1 MNQSPFRYDRL
12 RRIATAIRSRIKLDL
27 LNPWVRYGHDV
38 HCAFSV
44 EFFSPHRRIV
54 LGDHVR
60 IGPRAYLMCD
70 LTIGNW
76 VLIARSAA
84 FAGRDDHDFKT
95 VGVPKY
101 AAPRGAKFHTVVV
114 DDVWIGHSA
123 VILSGVTIG
132 RGSIV
137 AASAVVTH
145 SVPAY
150 SIAAGVPA
158 RVVGR
163 RFTPDQIYAH
173 EEKIGYQRKI
183 TARECFEPPPLR
195 TYEDLV
201 QEEELLRKY

>member
-1 MNQSPFRYDRL
+1 MNQTPFRYNQL
-12 RRIATAIRSRIKLDL
+12 RRVATAIRSKIKLDL
-27 LNPWVRYGHDV
+27 LNPWVQFGRDV

-44 EFFSPHRRIV
+44 EFFSPHRQIR

-76 VLIARSAA
+76 VLIARNVA
-84 FAGRDDHDFKT
+84 FVGRDDHDFKA
-95 VGVPKY
+95 VGVPMY
-101 AAPRGAKFHTVVV
+101 LAPRGDRYHTVVE
-114 DDVWIGHSA
+114 DDVWIGHSS

-132 RGSIV
+132 RGAIV

-158 RVVGR
+158 RIVGR
-163 RFTPDQIYAH
+163 RFTALEIRAH
-173 EEKIGYQRKI
+173 EEAIGYQRRI
-183 TARECFEPPPLR
+183 TVEECSEQITLR
-195 TYEDLV
+195 TYVERT
-201 QEEELLRKY
+201 ELL

>member
-1 MNQSPFRYDRL
+1 MNETPFRYHQL
-12 RRIATAIRSRIKLDL
+12 RRVATAVRSRIKLNL
-27 LNPWVRYGHDV
+27 LNPWVQFGRDV

-44 EFFSPHRRIV
+44 EFFSPRRQIQ

-76 VLIARSAA
+76 VLIARNAA
-84 FAGRDDHDFKT
+84 FVGRDDHDFKAI
-95 VGVPKY
+95 GVPMY
-101 AAPRGAKFHTVVV
+101 LAPRGDRFHTVVE
-114 DDVWIGHSA
+114 DDVWIGHSS

-137 AASAVVTH
+137 AANAVVTH

-158 RVVGR
+158 RVIAR
-163 RFTPDQIYAH
+163 RFTTEEIRAH
-173 EEKIGYQRKI
+173 EEAMGYQRRI
-183 TARECFEPPPLR
+183 TSEECSEGIIAR
-195 TYEDLV
+195 TYAERV
-201 QEEELLRKY
+201 ESR